1 MLTIASL
8 TVLMLVYVDRHISPF
23 EGSPRAGAAEYVH
36 RGGCLILKVFR
47 VCRPS
52 HLPLWRGQGGCLIY
66 NAIKELPKSCRKNIN
81 IFLNNQ
87 KNNNYRFFSTS
98 ISTAMMMST
107 TPTNR
112 FTVSSSCLNTQMLI
126 ATATIGSTTPT
137 MAVGVE
143 PINCIA

>member
-1 MLTIASL
+1 MQTVTSPPLEGAGGMFNLQTFSYILTVTSPP
-8 TVLMLVYVDRHISPF
+8 VLMLVYPDRHISPF

-36 RGGCLILKVFR
+36 RGGCLI
-47 VCRPS
+47 
-52 HLPLWRGQGGCLIY
+52 Y
-66 NAIKELPKSCRKNIN
+66 NAIKEPSKSCRKNIN

-98 ISTAMMMST
+98 ISTAIMMST
-107 TPTNR
+107 TPANR
-112 FTVSSSCLNTQMLI
+112 FTVSDSCLNTQMLI

-143 PINCIA
+143 PIICIA